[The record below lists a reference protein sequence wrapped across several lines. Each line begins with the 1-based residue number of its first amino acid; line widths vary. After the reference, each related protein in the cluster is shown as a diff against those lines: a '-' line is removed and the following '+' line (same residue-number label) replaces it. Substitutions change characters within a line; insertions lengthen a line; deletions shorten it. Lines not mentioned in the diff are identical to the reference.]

1 MRILVAEDDEK
12 VAHFLAKG
20 LKEERYA
27 VDVCYDGEEALF
39 LAEINPYDIIILDI
53 MLPKKNGFA
62 VCRSLRK
69 NGVMTPILM
78 LTARN
83 RVEDRVRGLQE
94 GADDY
99 LSKPFAFEELLARIQ
114 ALLRRSHDYKSK
126 TLKVG
131 ELELDPVSR
140 KVTREGKTIALTG
153 REYALLEYLM
163 RNKGRIVTQ
172 TMIIE
177 HVWDMNYEGMSN
189 IVNVYINH
197 LREKIDKDFS
207 IFYIHTIRGV
217 GYKIDESDEN

>member
-1 MRILVAEDDEK
+1 MRILIAEDDKK
-12 VAHFLAKG
+12 VAHFLEKG
-20 LKEERYA
+20 LQEEHFA

-62 VCRSLRK
+62 VCRELRAK
-69 NGVMTPILM
+69 NVITPIMM
-78 LTARN
+78 LTARSQ
-83 RVEDRVRGLQE
+83 VEDRVRGLQE

-114 ALLRRSHDYKSK
+114 ALLRRSHEYKAK
-126 TLKVG
+126 ILKIG

-140 KVTREGKTIALTG
+140 KVTRAGKNIMLTG
-153 REYALLEYLM
+153 KEYALLEYLM

-197 LREKIDKDFS
+197 LREKIDKDFPRP
-207 IFYIHTIRGV
+207 YIQTIRGV
-217 GYKIDESDEN
+217 GYKIGDDNEI

>member
-1 MRILVAEDDEK
+1 MRILIAEDDKK
-12 VAHFLAKG
+12 VAHFIEKG

-27 VDVCYDGEEALF
+27 VDVCYDGEEAVF
-39 LAEINPYDIIILDI
+39 LAEINPYDVIILDI

-62 VCRSLRK
+62 VCREIRK
-69 NGVMTPILM
+69 NGVLTPVIM
-78 LTARN
+78 LTARSQ
-83 RVEDRVRGLQE
+83 VQDRVRGLRE

-99 LSKPFAFEELLARIQ
+99 LSKPFAFEELLARVQ
-114 ALLRRSHDYKSK
+114 ALLRRSHDYKAK

-140 KVTREGKTIALTG
+140 SVTREGKSVSLTG

-197 LREKIDKDFS
+197 LREKIDRDFS
-207 IFYIHTIRGV
+207 GTYIHTIRGV
-217 GYKIDESDEN
+217 GYKIDETDEI

>member
-12 VAHFLAKG
+12 VTRFLEKG

-39 LAEINPYDIIILDI
+39 LSEINPYDIIILDI

-62 VCRSLRK
+62 VCRDLRK
-69 NGVMTPILM
+69 AGVVTPILI

-114 ALLRRSHDYKSK
+114 ALLRRSYDYKSK

-140 KVTREGKTIALTG
+140 QINREGKSISLTG
-153 REYALLEYLM
+153 REYSLLEYLM

-207 IFYIHTIRGV
+207 TSYIRTIRGV
-217 GYKIDESDEN
+217 GYKIDENDEI